1 MSSDVDVPSC
11 GDEQLELTILMP
23 CLNEAETVGECVR
36 KAQSFLQHHGVR
48 GEVLVS
54 DNGSQDG
61 SPEIARRL
69 GARVVNA
76 PTRGYGAAL
85 QYGTLAAGGKY
96 VIMGDA
102 DQSYDFGELL
112 PFLEQLRAG
121 SDLVIGNRFRGGI
134 RPGAMPWMNRWIG
147 TPILS
152 QLGRLFFHSQVRDF
166 NCGLRGYTRAAFD
179 KLNLRTAGME
189 FASEMIVK
197 ATLLGLCVTE
207 VPATL
212 GPDGR
217 SRPPHLRPW
226 RDGWRHLRFLLM
238 YSPRWLFLYP
248 GIAMILIGLAGCGWL
263 LPKPGVVGNIGFDI
277 HTLLYAFV
285 AIELGAQFVAFA
297 IFTKVF
303 AISVGL
309 LPEDPRLNRVL
320 RHVTLESGLLVGALL
335 TVAGLGG
342 SAVALSDWGRTSFG
356 VLEPSRM
363 LRLVLPS
370 GFSLM
375 LGVQVVCGSFFLSI
389 LGLRRH

>member
-1 MSSDVDVPSC
+1 
-11 GDEQLELTILMP
+11 
-23 CLNEAETVGECVR
+23 
-36 KAQSFLQHHGVR
+36 
-48 GEVLVS
+48 
-54 DNGSQDG
+54 
-61 SPEIARRL
+61 
-69 GARVVNA
+69 
-76 PTRGYGAAL
+76 
-85 QYGTLAAGGKY
+85 
-96 VIMGDA
+96 VI
-102 DQSYDFGELL
+102 
-112 PFLEQLRAG
+112 
-121 SDLVIGNRFRGGI
+121 
-134 RPGAMPWMNRWIG
+134 
-147 TPILS
+147 
-152 QLGRLFFHSQVRDF
+152 
-166 NCGLRGYTRAAFD
+166 
-179 KLNLRTAGME
+179 
-189 FASEMIVK
+189 
-197 ATLLGLCVTE
+197 
-207 VPATL
+207 
-212 GPDGR
+212 
-217 SRPPHLRPW
+217 
-226 RDGWRHLRFLLM
+226 
-238 YSPRWLFLYP
+238 
-248 GIAMILIGLAGCGWL
+248 
-263 LPKPGVVGNIGFDI
+263 GNIGFDI

>member
-1 MSSDVDVPSC
+1 MSSAVVVPSC

-179 KLNLRTAGME
+179 KLNLRTTGME

-248 GIAMILIGLAGCGWL
+248 GFAMILIGLAGCGWL

-309 LPEDPRLNRVL
+309 LPEDLRLNRVL
-320 RHVTLESGLLVGALL
+320 RHVTLESGLMVGALL